1 MVDLMPKRVLLVED
15 DEVVARAHTRA
26 LERYGWEVV
35 SAGDVGVAS
44 AKLLSAHCAVVL
56 CNITL
61 PSGSG
66 VEILRVVRRHDM
78 DIPVVLIT
86 GRPTV
91 ETAIEA
97 VELGA
102 IEYLTK
108 PIDVDVLNERVERA
122 FQLGQL
128 ARSRRDALRA
138 AYEVPSSVDLVG
150 LGARFEQAVDR
161 LHMAFQPIFDLRE
174 GAAGAQA
181 EAEGS
186 RPPSA
191 YEALMRS
198 DEPGLETPLQVLDA
212 AERLNRHPELG
223 RQVRALVAAALDDL
237 PAGPEV
243 FVNIH
248 ASDLLD
254 PSLYALEAPLS
265 MHAHRV
271 VLEVTERG
279 SLDAIADLKERAV
292 ALRRLGY
299 RLAIDDF
306 GAGYAGLAS
315 FALLEP
321 EIVKLDM
328 SLVRNVHGDSMKR
341 RLIESV
347 NTLCAGLAI
356 KVVAEGIESS
366 EELEVIRGLGC
377 QFGQGFALGRPTPTF
392 LPPPLVD

>member
-1 MVDLMPKRVLLVED
+1 MVELMPKRVLLVED

-35 SAGDVGVAS
+35 SAGDVAAAS
-44 AKLLSAHCAVVL
+44 AKLLSSHCAVVL

-66 VEILRVVRRHDM
+66 VEILRVVRRHEM

-150 LGARFEQAVDR
+150 LGVRFEQAVDR
-161 LHMAFQPIFDLRE
+161 LHMAFQPIFDLRAEE
-174 GAAGAQA
+174 GTAPS
-181 EAEGS
+181 S

-198 DEPGLETPLQVLDA
+198 DEPGLDTPLQMLDA

-223 RQVRALVAAALDDL
+223 RHVRALVAAAIDDL

-254 PSLYALEAPLS
+254 PSLYAREAPLS
-265 MHAHRV
+265 MHAQRV

-279 SLDAIADLKERAV
+279 SLDAIDGLKERAI

-315 FALLEP
+315 FVLLEP

-356 KVVAEGIESS
+356 QVVAEGIESG
-366 EELEVIRGLGC
+366 EELEVIRDLGC
-377 QFGQGFALGRPTPTF
+377 QFGQGFVLGRPTPTF

>member
-1 MVDLMPKRVLLVED
+1 MVELMPKRVLLVED

-35 SAGDVGVAS
+35 SAGDVGIAS
-44 AKLLSAHCAVVL
+44 AKLLSSQCAVVL

-174 GAAGAQA
+174 STEAAP
-181 EAEGS
+181 EGS

-223 RQVRALVAAALDDL
+223 RHVRALVAAAIDDL

-265 MHAHRV
+265 AHAHRV

-279 SLDAIADLKERAV
+279 SLDAIDGLKERAV

-315 FALLEP
+315 FAMLEP

-356 KVVAEGIESS
+356 QVVAEGIESN
-366 EELEVIRGLGC
+366 EELAVIRDLGC

>member
-1 MVDLMPKRVLLVED
+1 MIELMPKRVLLVED

-35 SAGDVGVAS
+35 AAGDVGVAS
-44 AKLLSAHCAVVL
+44 AKLLSSQCAVVL

-150 LGARFEQAVDR
+150 LGVRFEQAVDR
-161 LHMAFQPIFDLRE
+161 LHMAFQPIFDLRGPE
-174 GAAGAQA
+174 GAR
-181 EAEGS
+181 ESS

-212 AERLNRHPELG
+212 AERLDRHPELG
-223 RQVRALVAAALDDL
+223 RQVRALVAAAIDDL

-248 ASDLLD
+248 ASDLMD

-279 SLDAIADLKERAV
+279 SLDAIDGLKERAT

-328 SLVRNVHGDSMKR
+328 SLVRNVHGDAMKR

-356 KVVAEGIESS
+356 QVVAEGIESD
-366 EELEVIRGLGC
+366 EELEVIRDIGC
-377 QFGQGFALGRPTPTF
+377 QFGQGFVLGRPTPTF